1 MGDAPSFPTVTD
13 DRIDSGWELVDE
25 RVETLFELPGM
36 RVRGAIRQ
44 YEDRETGAALTEATD
59 GDVEQSVRFFAATKL
74 GFDPG
79 LPPGTLSSVVLRSI
93 RQEAR
98 RTFKQRLQ
106 ERGLEDVSRGRRE
119 RTRVDG
125 ARLRLTSYDAVY
137 PLSGDGGEGGDRSD
151 DQGIP
156 VTGWVGVWHDDAFQV
171 ATGGYPSQRLTDV
184 FGLDATGT
192 PLDASP
198 AAYRNELFDLMQSV
212 R

>member
-1 MGDAPSFPTVTD
+1 MGDPPSFPAVTD

-36 RVRGAIRQ
+36 RVQGAIRQ
-44 YEDRETGAALTEATD
+44 YEDRETGTALTEATD
-59 GDVEQSVRFFAATKL
+59 GDVDQPVRFFAATRL

-79 LPPGTLSSVVLRSI
+79 LPPGTLPSMILPSI
-93 RQEAR
+93 RREAR
-98 RTFKQRLQ
+98 RTFEQRLR

-125 ARLRLTSYDAVY
+125 ARLHLTSYDAVY
-137 PLSGDGGEGGDRSD
+137 PPSGEGGEDGDRSGD
-151 DQGIP
+151 RGLP
-156 VTGWVGVWHDDAFQV
+156 VTGWVGVWHDDAFHV
-171 ATGGYPSQRLTDV
+171 ATGGYPSRRLTDV

-198 AAYRNELFDLMQSV
+198 ATYRDELFDLFQSV